1 MKQGLI
7 LFDRMIRGNNLDASF
22 VCNVHDEWQVEVL
35 EEQAE
40 FVGQL
45 GVKAIQEVQRTL
57 TLNCPLDGDYNVGDN
72 WSETH

>member
-7 LFDRMIRGNNLDASF
+7 IFDEMIKQNNLDASF
-22 VCNVHDEWQVEVL
+22 VCNVHDEWQLEVL

-40 FVGQL
+40 RVGKM
-45 GVKAIQEVQRTL
+45 GVKALQEVQRTL
-57 TLNCPLDGDYNVGDN
+57 TLNCPLDGDYNVGHN